1 MKGVLARLKRTWPI
15 SNVVRCGGMAHPLR
29 SAFPFFALV
38 YLLTLPWWLLSLF
51 VKFDGL
57 PDNLPVTDIGATF
70 MPALAAL
77 ILVFRDAGV
86 SGVKALLARVL
97 DWHKIKSARWLGVV
111 LMLPLGLYCL
121 TYFLMRMAGLP
132 LSASFILTPALVFA
146 FPLFMLAAAGEEL
159 GYTGYATDL
168 LQHRYSALM
177 SGLIIGVPWALWH
190 LPSMIQ
196 VGQGPALIIWGLL
209 ATVAFRVIYVW
220 LYNNAGGSL
229 FAIILFHAVA
239 NTGRSAFPGG
249 RAAYELSD
257 GAIGYAI
264 IICLAF
270 GLTLVHGPEKPMR
283 SL

>member
-1 MKGVLARLKRTWPI
+1 
-15 SNVVRCGGMAHPLR
+15 MAHPLR
-29 SAFPFFALV
+29 STFPFFALV
-38 YLLTLPWWLLSLF
+38 YLLTLPWWLLSRL
-51 VKFDGL
+51 VTFDGL

-77 ILVFRDAGV
+77 ILVFGNSGV

-97 DWHKIKSARWLGVV
+97 DWRQIKSAGWLVV
-111 LMLPLGLYCL
+111 ILVLPLGLYCL
-121 TYFLMRMAGLP
+121 TYFSMRAAGLP
-132 LSASFILTPALVFA
+132 VPTLLIPSPALAFA

-168 LQHRYSALM
+168 LQHRHSALM
-177 SGLIIGVPWALWH
+177 SGLIIGVPWAFWH

-196 VGQGPALIIWGLL
+196 VGQAPGLIIWGLM
-209 ATVAFRVIYVW
+209 ATIAFRVIYVW
-220 LYNNAGGSL
+220 LYNHAGGSL

-249 RAAYELSD
+249 RSAYELND

-264 IICLAF
+264 IICVAF
-270 GLTLVHGPEKPMR
+270 GLALVHGSKKQMR
-283 SL
+283 

>member
-1 MKGVLARLKRTWPI
+1 M
-15 SNVVRCGGMAHPLR
+15 VVGRSPCLTFARCGDMVYPLC
-29 SAFPFFALV
+29 STLPFFALV
-38 YLLTLPWWLLSLF
+38 YLLTLPWWLLSWL
-51 VKFDGL
+51 VTFDGL

-86 SGVKALLARVL
+86 SGVKVLLARVL
-97 DWHKIKSARWLGVV
+97 DWHKIKSAGWLVVV
-111 LMLPLGLYCL
+111 LVLPLGLYGL
-121 TYFLMRMAGLP
+121 TYLSMRAAGLP
-132 LSASFILTPALVFA
+132 LPESLILTPALAFA

-168 LQHRYSALM
+168 LQHRHSALM
-177 SGLIIGVPWALWH
+177 AGLIIGVPWALWH

-196 VGQGPALIIWGLL
+196 VGQAPGLIIWGLL
-209 ATVAFRVIYVW
+209 ATIAFRVIYVW
-220 LYNNAGGSL
+220 LYNNVGSSL

-249 RAAYELSD
+249 RAAYEMDD

-270 GLTLVHGPEKPMR
+270 GLVLVYGPKKLMR
-283 SL
+283 